1 MFLKFLL
8 FSFQCCHPA
17 VLPKSRDRRQ
27 LYPVYG
33 GEGIA
38 GDDSFLMKE
47 LWDQPVGLGFFVNP
61 KGPPDSEGN
70 LLSLLFEIFFFFF
83 YNIRMLRI
91 CKYSR

>member
-1 MFLKFLL
+1 MCVVHTLNTKSLIKKAHENFPLL

-70 LLSLLFEIFFFFF
+70 WLS
-83 YNIRMLRI
+83 
-91 CKYSR
+91 